1 MIVNFKKVIFSTES
15 VKRILLK
22 YYFSSLPS
30 RMLGSRMKLKLAPV
44 DSNLWG
50 KKGKSMRLTL
60 TPADSHV
67 HIVQGKKGKSMKL
80 TLTPADSLVNCIL
93 YRVRKGQLTGYEH
106 RKLKNILIFLSH
118 LSFLIIAF
126 LPT

>member
-1 MIVNFKKVIFSTES
+1 
-15 VKRILLK
+15 
-22 YYFSSLPS
+22 
-30 RMLGSRMKLKLAPV
+30 MKLKLAPV

-67 HIVQGKKGKSMKL
+67 HIVLGKKGKSMRL
-80 TLTPADSLVNCIL
+80 RLTPADSLVNCIL

-118 LSFLIIAF
+118 LSFLITVLHFCPHDNNKANATPPF
-126 LPT
+126 LSPSGLQALRILKE